1 MLNLFLAPGSE
12 RRGVPHKLQPRFSF
26 AVGGGGGVDTIV
38 KVAAKLKGLI
48 SGQLRWLPDF
58 YCEELNHRETHKSLG
73 TGNRWGQS
81 NLLRSN
87 PAFIHQSSQGTFAQ
101 RDNTN

>member
-1 MLNLFLAPGSE
+1 MI
-12 RRGVPHKLQPRFSF
+12 
-26 AVGGGGGVDTIV
+26 VDTIV

-48 SGQLRWLPDF
+48 SGQLWWLPDF